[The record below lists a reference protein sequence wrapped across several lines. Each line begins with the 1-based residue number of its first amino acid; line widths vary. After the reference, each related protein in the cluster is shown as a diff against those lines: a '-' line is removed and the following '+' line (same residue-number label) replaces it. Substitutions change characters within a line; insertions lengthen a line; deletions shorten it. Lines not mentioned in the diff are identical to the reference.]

1 MIRKYI
7 YGSPMETDA
16 VSSNIHTDEG
26 DLPVFG
32 TAKSEGHI
40 VLTCK
45 LAEHDIVYGLGEA
58 NRGINKRGWHY
69 ESKNSD
75 DCVHTENKTA
85 LYGSHN
91 FIAVS
96 GCIHFAVFID
106 TPAYIHYDVGYTDYD
121 ILTIDIHDDNAV
133 IYFIAGDSITNVVR
147 EFRQLIGKS
156 YIPPLWAFGYQQSR
170 WGYRTAD
177 DIREVVDSHRSA
189 GIPLDSVFMD
199 IDYMKDYKDF
209 TVDETKFPE
218 FRDFVSEMKSRNI
231 HLVPIIDAGVKIED
245 GYDVYEEGKEKG
257 YFCKRADG
265 SDFVAGVWPGRTH
278 FPDFFMPEARQWF
291 GDKYRR
297 LTEMGIDGFWN
308 DMNEPA
314 IFYSEEGL
322 SEAMERVDK
331 LRNENLGIKS
341 FFEMTGTVSGIS
353 NNPADYN
360 RFYHTVNGERI
371 PHSKVHNLYGANMT
385 KAAAEAFERIDPN
398 KRMLMISRS
407 SFIGM
412 HRYSGIWTGDNCSW
426 WSHLLLN
433 IKMMPSLNMCGFLYT
448 GADVGGFGNDTT
460 PDLMLRWLAF
470 AVFTPLMRNHSA
482 DGTRNQEVYRF
493 GHTEAYA
500 NIIRLRYR
508 LMPYIYSEYVKAV
521 LNDDM
526 YFRPLAF
533 DFPDD
538 SFAARVE
545 DQLMIGDSVMIAPV
559 YEQNARGRYVYLPE
573 EMLRVKYLPDGSYE
587 THIMPKGHN
596 YINVDL
602 DELVFFVRKGH
613 FIPLADAAE
622 STADIDLKKLT
633 LLGYLDYKAN
643 YLMYTDDGETKNYYN
658 KNNYVTLTVIKE
670 NRDITV
676 RSSEP
681 SIGLCADIK

>member
-16 VSSNIHTDEG
+16 VSSNLHTDEG

-133 IYFIAGDSITNVVR
+133 IYVIAGDSITNVVR

-681 SIGLCADIK
+681 SIELCADIK